1 MQKNHSRPVR
11 NPPEKPKRQYF
22 YAANKLNPMKNPDVA
37 RCKIAKGED
46 EITEAFRAGRGP
58 ICTSDGQSFF

>member
-1 MQKNHSRPVR
+1 MLQTT
-11 NPPEKPKRQYF
+11 
-22 YAANKLNPMKNPDVA
+22 MKNPDVT